1 MDKKELK
8 LGFVILHYCT
18 TDMTIQSVNAIKEKL
33 SGSNYEIVIV
43 DNASYNGSGREL
55 LERYEKDERVTV
67 LLSEENL
74 GFAKGN
80 NIGYNYAKHQL
91 ACDFICVMNND
102 VMIEQSDFAE
112 RIFRE
117 FEQSSFAVL
126 GPHITLKNGQENAM
140 YYKIN
145 PVETLVKERNG
156 YIRRLKHVKSR
167 LHGIWNLWDNMKTML
182 RIFLGKIHVM
192 EELKQHEDMVEGARE
207 RHESIIL
214 HGCCLIF
221 SPEYLEKFEDAFD
234 PSTFM
239 FREEEI
245 LYLRCKREGLL
256 MVYNPE
262 LEVLHL
268 EDVSTDFIYK
278 TNRKKEIFNL
288 ENQIAS
294 LKILIQKIQEER

>member
-55 LERYEKDERVTV
+55 LERYEKDEKVTV

-145 PVETLVKERNG
+145 PVETLIKERNG

-167 LHGIWNLWDNMKTML
+167 LYGMWNLWDNMKTML

-294 LKILIQKIQEER
+294 LEILIQKIQEER

>member
-55 LERYEKDERVTV
+55 LQCYEKDEKVTV

>member
-33 SGSNYEIVIV
+33 SGGNYEIVIV

-126 GPHITLKNGQENAM
+126 GPHITLKDGQENAM

-145 PVETLVKERNG
+145 PVETLIKERNG